1 MTFLLGSSEGSIGRG
16 NEFVRR
22 LGILGPT
29 SDPCAQSKSG
39 ACADGVGGTLDHQLR
54 GVAVGQ
60 SDQNEFVSSVT
71 PQDIALAKGARQGL
85 RGIA

>member
-1 MTFLLGSSEGSIGRG
+1 MTVLLGSSEGSIGRG

-39 ACADGVGGTLDHQLR
+39 AGADGVGCTLDQQPRR
-54 GVAVGQ
+54 GAVGQ
-60 SDQNEFVSSVT
+60 ADQNEFVSTV
-71 PQDIALAKGARQGL
+71 AA
-85 RGIA
+85 